1 MLLLPRSVQSIHHDP
16 DGEGGPGELW
26 TPCHPPEARP
36 GLPLAGNKA
45 GNSGF
50 PGNNSP
56 PYPIVAHFSGCSY
69 IISFLRLPKESLIV
83 PGQTLLA
90 VLCPRAN
97 PLNPGTPA

>member
-1 MLLLPRSVQSIHHDP
+1 MTRT
-16 DGEGGPGELW
+16 GEGGQGSSG
-26 TPCHPPEARP
+26 PCAILLGLGPQPSSRP
-36 GLPLAGNKA
+36 GNKA

-56 PYPIVAHFSGCSY
+56 PYPIVAHFSGRSY

-97 PLNPGTPA
+97 PVNPGTPA